1 MTKATTPA
9 VILFA
14 CFFAAQSGYLALT
27 PVLTSVAA
35 AFDIST
41 AAAGQV
47 RTVAAAVAVL
57 TAILVGTVGR
67 RASRRKLL
75 LAALGLSAA
84 GAATSGLAPSILVLG
99 LGQCLIG
106 AGSATV
112 TAAGVAAAAEWSDA
126 RSRGRVVAWAIV
138 GAPTAWV
145 ATMPVIGVLASLAW
159 RLAFV
164 VPVVTA
170 TVAAAMLR
178 HAPRRAPEPSE
189 TEPAR
194 AGSRG
199 LGLRRWAAGEVLFSS
214 AFGGMLAYAGA
225 LLVDSYGTK
234 PTTVGIALGAG
245 AAAYVPGTF
254 VARLARTPAARP
266 LLAAAALLLAVFA
279 TAFGTLRPGP
289 LPSTLGFAALCFLG
303 GARQYLGSM
312 VGLDLDGDRNTAM
325 AVRAASGQAGWIVG
339 AAAGGAALAAA
350 GYSGLGIVLGA
361 LFAASAIPYASALRS
376 QLRELA
382 TLRPAHRYA
391 AARAPDCRTEAPS
404 LRRGRARSTRPA
416 PHPARPGL

>member
-1 MTKATTPA
+1 MTRVKTPA
-9 VILFA
+9 AILFA
-14 CFFAAQSGYLALT
+14 CFFAAQSGYLTLT
-27 PVLTSVAA
+27 PVLTSVAS
-35 AFDIST
+35 AFGVST

-47 RTVAAAVAVL
+47 RTVAAAVAVA

-67 RASRRKLL
+67 QASRRRLL

-84 GAATSGLAPSILVLG
+84 GAATSGLAPSIIVLG

-106 AGSATV
+106 AGSATI
-112 TAAGVAAAAEWSDA
+112 TAAGVAAAAEWSDE

-145 ATMPVIGVLASLAW
+145 ATMPAIGVLASVAW

-164 VPVVTA
+164 VPIVTA
-170 TVAAAMLR
+170 AVAAAMLR
-178 HAPRRAPEPSE
+178 HAPRREPEPDG
-189 TEPAR
+189 TGPAGT
-194 AGSRG
+194 GSH
-199 LGLRRWAAGEVLFSS
+199 GLRRWAAGEILFSS
-214 AFGGMLAYAGA
+214 AFGGTLAYAGA

-254 VARLARTPAARP
+254 AARSARAQSARP

-289 LPSTLGFAALCFLG
+289 LASTLGFAALCFLA

-312 VGLDLDGDRNTAM
+312 VGLDLAGNRNTAM

-350 GYSGLGIVLGA
+350 GYSGLGLALGA
-361 LFAASAIPYASALRS
+361 LFTASAVPYAGALRS
-376 QLRELA
+376 RLRAPA
-382 TLRPAHRYA
+382 TRRPAPRRA
-391 AARAPDCRTEAPS
+391 AARAPGC
-404 LRRGRARSTRPA
+404 
-416 PHPARPGL
+416 